1 MNIAFI
7 PARCGSK
14 SIPHKNVKIICGKP
28 LIYWSLLALSNS
40 KIIDQI
46 YVAVDCKKIK
56 DIVLN
61 FNFKKVKIFNR
72 KKENATNTAT
82 TESVMMEFIDSKDFS
97 DNDLF
102 LLVQVTTPFTLSKDF
117 DNAVDRIKNSK
128 NIDSVVSCVESK
140 RFFWKKDGN
149 PINYDYTDRPRR
161 QDFEGQLMENGAFYI
176 NYINNI
182 KTYRNRLS
190 GNISPYIM
198 PYYSGFE
205 ADEEDDWLI
214 IERLMYKHVVPKQ
227 TTSIIKLFA
236 TDVDGVLTDAGM
248 YYDNN
253 GSELKKFNTHDGMGF
268 QLLRENGIKTA
279 IITSENTN
287 IVKKRSKVLQV
298 DYLFQNVAN
307 IKKLDVIEQI
317 CLKENIQLSD
327 VAYIGDDIN
336 DFEALSAVGLAA
348 CPNNATQIIKNM
360 ENICLIEK
368 SGGNGAVREFVE
380 KILNDYNSLPNK
392 KKN

>member
-46 YVAVDCKKIK
+46 YVATDCKKIK
-56 DIVLN
+56 DIVLD
-61 FNFKKVKIFNR
+61 FNFKKVLIFDR
-72 KKENATNTAT
+72 KKDNATNTST
-82 TESVMMEFIDSKDFS
+82 TESVMMEFINSQNFS

-117 DNAVDRIKNSK
+117 DNAVNRIKNNK

-140 RFFWKKDGN
+140 RFFWTKDGN

-161 QDFEGQLMENGAFYI
+161 QEFEGQLMENGAFYV

-182 KTYRNRLS
+182 KTYQNRLS

-205 ADEEDDWLI
+205 ADEEDDWLV

-227 TTSIIKLFA
+227 TTSKIKLFA
-236 TDVDGVLTDAGM
+236 TDVDGVLTDAGL

-253 GSELKKFNTHDGMGF
+253 GSELKRFNTHDGMGF

-287 IVKKRSKVLQV
+287 IVKNRSKKLKV
-298 DYLFQNVAN
+298 DYLFQGVAN
-307 IKKLDVIEQI
+307 SKKLEVIEQI
-317 CLKENIQLSD
+317 CLKENIQLSE

-336 DFEALSAVGLAA
+336 DFEALSAVKLAA
-348 CPNNATQIIKNM
+348 CPNNATQIIKNI
-360 ENICLIEK
+360 EQIYLTEK
-368 SGGNGAVREFVE
+368 SGGNGAVREFIE
-380 KILNDYNSLPNK
+380 KILNDNNSLPQK
-392 KKN
+392 KHN

>member
-253 GSELKKFNTHDGMGF
+253 GRELKKFNTHDGMGF

-298 DYLFQNVAN
+298 DYLFQDVAN

-336 DFEALSAVGLAA
+336 DFEALSAVGMAA

>member
-14 SIPHKNVKIICGKP
+14 SIPHKNIKIICGKP

-40 KIIDQI
+40 KLVDQI
-46 YVAVDCKKIK
+46 FVATDCKKIK
-56 DIVLN
+56 NIVLE
-61 FNFKKVKIFNR
+61 FGFKKVLVFNR
-72 KKENATNTAT
+72 KKENATDTAT
-82 TESVMMEFIDSKDFS
+82 TESVMMEFINSQNFS
-97 DNDLF
+97 DDDLL

-117 DNAVDRIKNSK
+117 DNALNRLKNNK
-128 NIDSVVSCVESK
+128 NIDSIISCVESK
-140 RFFWKKDGN
+140 RFFWTKDGD

-161 QDFEGQLMENGAFYI
+161 QAFEGQLMENGAFYI
-176 NYINNI
+176 NYIKNI
-182 KTYRNRLS
+182 KTHQNRLS

-214 IERLMYKHVVPKQ
+214 IEKLMYKHVVSNQ
-227 TTSIIKLFA
+227 TPGNIKLFA

-248 YYDNN
+248 YYDNK

-287 IVKKRSKVLQV
+287 IVKKRSKVLQA
-298 DYLFQNVAN
+298 DYLFQGLVNRQ
-307 IKKLDVIEQI
+307 KLDVIEQI
-317 CLKENIQLSD
+317 CLKENIQLSE

-336 DFEALSAVGLAA
+336 DFEVLSAVGMAA
-348 CPNNATQIIKNM
+348 CPKNATQIIKNI
-360 ENICLIEK
+360 EQIHLINK
-368 SGGNGAVREFVE
+368 SGGNGAVREFIE
-380 KILNDYNSLPNK
+380 KILNDNNSLPQK
-392 KKN
+392 KT

>member
-14 SIPHKNVKIICGKP
+14 SIPHKNVNIICGKP
-28 LIYWSLLALSNS
+28 LIFWSLFALSNS

-253 GSELKKFNTHDGMGF
+253 GRELKKFNTHDGMGF

-287 IVKKRSKVLQV
+287 IVKNRSKILQV
-298 DYLFQNVAN
+298 DYLFQGVAN
-307 IKKLDVIEQI
+307 SQKLQAIEQI
-317 CLKENIQLSD
+317 CHKENIQLSE

-336 DFEALSAVGLAA
+336 DFEVLSAVGLAA

-360 ENICLIEK
+360 EQIHLIEK

-380 KILNDYNSLPNK
+380 KILNDNNTLPNK
-392 KKN
+392 K

>member
-46 YVAVDCKKIK
+46 YVATDCKKIK
-56 DIVLN
+56 DIVLD
-61 FNFKKVKIFNR
+61 FNFKKILIFHR
-72 KKENATNTAT
+72 KKENATNTAS
-82 TESVMMEFIDSKDFS
+82 TESVMMEFINSHNFL

-102 LLVQVTTPFTLSKDF
+102 LLVQATTPFTLSKDF
-117 DNAVDRIKNSK
+117 DNAVNRIINNKY
-128 NIDSVVSCVESK
+128 IDSVISCVESK
-140 RFFWKKDGN
+140 RFFWTKDGE
-149 PINYDYTDRPRR
+149 PINYDYFDRPRR
-161 QDFEGQLMENGAFYI
+161 QEFEGQLMENGAFYI
-176 NYINNI
+176 NYIKNI
-182 KTYRNRLS
+182 KTNQNRLS

-214 IERLMYKHVVPKQ
+214 IEKLMYKYIVKKHP
-227 TTSIIKLFA
+227 TRLIKLFA

-253 GSELKKFNTHDGMGF
+253 GNELKKFNTHDGMSF
-268 QLLRENGIKTA
+268 KLLKEKRILTA
-279 IITSENTN
+279 IITSENTE
-287 IVKKRSKVLQV
+287 IVKLRAKKLQV
-298 DYLFQNVAN
+298 DYLFQGVKNN
-307 IKKLDVIEQI
+307 GKLEVINKI
-317 CLKENIQLSD
+317 CLENNISLAD

-336 DFEALSAVGLAA
+336 DFDVLSSVGFAA
-348 CPNNATQIIKNM
+348 CPINSTQKIKD
-360 ENICLIEK
+360 IEKITHLKK
-368 SGGNGAVREFVE
+368 SGGDGAVREFVE
-380 KILNDYNSLPNK
+380 LILNE
-392 KKN
+392 